1 MNDTTDGGNKDNQEE
16 KTLDVVPIVPKRGR
30 GRPKKIRKTVEELLL
45 EASERLQRPVGG
57 VSAPSIASKTP
68 EKAPQSVEEV
78 PAAPAALADIQ
89 LAYETIQRS
98 LRVIA
103 SRRANRDFL
112 TYIRMMAPK
121 VVDGFKMG
129 RHIEVIA
136 QKLQMVVDG
145 KIKRLMVFLPPR
157 SSKSV
162 ICSKLFPSW
171 YIGRNPKHEIMT
183 ISHSDQLASDFG
195 RSVRDIVDMPEFTTV
210 FNGVQLRQDVRAS
223 GKWMTNKNGSYY
235 AAGVRSQIAGRGA
248 HIAILDDAMSEEDA
262 ISSAGRKYIKEW
274 WPSGLRT
281 RLMPNG
287 SIIIINTR
295 YHHDDLCGW
304 LLRQEEKMDIPFS
317 KRWDVIRIPAWL
329 DRHSAKLLDLPEGSS
344 YFPEWKPDEVLALDE
359 QEIRATNGS
368 RYWESLYMQNPM
380 PDEGGIIKKN
390 WITWWEGHEPPRCDF
405 IIQTYDTA
413 FSTRTT
419 ADYSVIQTWGIF
431 NNIDTNELNGVETVT
446 SNLILLGN
454 MKGRYEYP
462 ELRRI
467 AAQEY
472 RKHRPDICIV
482 EKKASGQSLIQDM
495 RKSGLPVLEY
505 TPDKDKV
512 SRVYSASPMFE
523 SRRVWLPKDR
533 SWSNDLFDELIGFP
547 YAQHDDQVDACIM
560 AVHYVKESWRLLH
573 PEDKK
578 WLDDE
583 DRRKTKRVAYWRV

>member
-78 PAAPAALADIQ
+78 PADIQ

-210 FNGVQLRQDVRAS
+210 FNGVHLRQDVRAS

-344 YFPEWKPDEVLALDE
+344 YFPEWKSDEVLALDE

-390 WITWWEGHEPPRCDF
+390 WVTWWEGHEPPRCDF

>member
-1 MNDTTDGGNKDNQEE
+1 MSDTTNSDNKDKKEE
-16 KTLDVVPIVPKRGR
+16 STLDVVPIVPKRGR

-57 VSAPSIASKTP
+57 VSSPQVASRTA
-68 EKAPQSVEEV
+68 EKASQSASEV
-78 PAAPAALADIQ
+78 PADIQ
-89 LAYETIQRS
+89 LAYETVQRS

-103 SRRANRDFL
+103 NRRANRDFL

-129 RHIEVIA
+129 KHIEVIA

-145 KIKRLMVFLPPR
+145 RLKRLMVFLPPR

-195 RSVRDIVDMPEFTTV
+195 RSVRDIVDMQDFTGV

-287 SIIIINTR
+287 AIIIINTR

-304 LLRQEEKMDIPFS
+304 LLRQEEKMDISRS
-317 KRWDVIRIPAWL
+317 KRWDVVRIPAWL
-329 DRHSAKLLDLPEGSS
+329 DSHSAKLLDLPEGSS

-368 RYWESLYMQNPM
+368 KYWESLYMQNPM
-380 PDEGGIIKKN
+380 PDEGGIIKKS
-390 WITWWEGHEPPRCDF
+390 WVTWWEPHEPPKCDF

-413 FSTRTT
+413 FSTKTT

-431 NNIDTNELNGVETVT
+431 NNIDTNELNGMEVVA

-454 MKGRYEYP
+454 MKGRFEYP

-467 AAQEY
+467 ASVEY

-533 SWSNDLFDELIGFP
+533 SWAIDLYEELIGFP

>member
-16 KTLDVVPIVPKRGR
+16 NKQDVVPIVPKRGR

-78 PAAPAALADIQ
+78 PADIQ

-210 FNGVQLRQDVRAS
+210 FNGVHLRQDVRAS

-390 WITWWEGHEPPRCDF
+390 WVTWWEGHEPPRCDF

-467 AAQEY
+467 ASQEY

>member
-78 PAAPAALADIQ
+78 PADIQ

-210 FNGVQLRQDVRAS
+210 FNGVHLRQDVRAS

-390 WITWWEGHEPPRCDF
+390 WVTWWEGHEPPRCDF

-533 SWSNDLFDELIGFP
+533 SWSNDLFEELIGFP

>member
-1 MNDTTDGGNKDNQEE
+1 MNDTTDSGNKDNQEE
-16 KTLDVVPIVPKRGR
+16 KTIDVVPIVPKRGR

-78 PAAPAALADIQ
+78 PADIQ

-533 SWSNDLFDELIGFP
+533 SWSNDLFEELIGFP

>member
-78 PAAPAALADIQ
+78 PADIQ

-344 YFPEWKPDEVLALDE
+344 YFPEWKSDEVLALDE

-390 WITWWEGHEPPRCDF
+390 WVTWWEGHEPPRCDF

>member
-16 KTLDVVPIVPKRGR
+16 NKQDVVPIVPKRGR

-78 PAAPAALADIQ
+78 PADIQ

-344 YFPEWKPDEVLALDE
+344 YFPEWKSDEVLALDE

-390 WITWWEGHEPPRCDF
+390 WVTWWEGHEPPRCDF